1 MRDNDFGH
9 YWQIIRRRS
18 WMILLLFAVTMT
30 VILVRALT
38 TKPVYSAG
46 VRLQVIP
53 MESEQITLYS
63 PLKTT
68 STDVIDEIGYQ
79 FVQAVANGSTA
90 WRTIAA
96 LNLNMDADQFLR
108 RLQTA
113 RDGEFVSVVMQADSP
128 QQAEAAVTAQVDN
141 ALTAVRANRSRPAV
155 VTGDF
160 VAQQLAEAEQ
170 ALAAAQADLQRFKL
184 SHSIDSLGRETLAYQ
199 DQLREMRKAQ
209 ENASLQEVQLTAKM
223 KALEAEAGTTEAA
236 AKAVPTPTGSEER
249 ATLNRRAADLRS
261 SVASLRGEIAG
272 QQALRT
278 EYEQSI
284 ARWETELTSLIGLIE
299 EHDRL
304 TNAVNQAQH
313 TRDFLFDKSL
323 EARLKQEQAQ
333 NVGYLKVIEPAR
345 RPDQPLPTR
354 TLQTALVGG
363 LLSLVAGVILVF
375 LFEFLESF
383 AGGSRPQPREP

>member
-1 MRDNDFGH
+1 
-9 YWQIIRRRS
+9 
-18 WMILLLFAVTMT
+18 
-30 VILVRALT
+30 
-38 TKPVYSAG
+38 
-46 VRLQVIP
+46 
-53 MESEQITLYS
+53 
-63 PLKTT
+63 
-68 STDVIDEIGYQ
+68 
-79 FVQAVANGSTA
+79 
-90 WRTIAA
+90 
-96 LNLNMDADQFLR
+96 
-108 RLQTA
+108 
-113 RDGEFVSVVMQADSP
+113 
-128 QQAEAAVTAQVDN
+128 
-141 ALTAVRANRSRPAV
+141 V

-272 QQALRT
+272 QQALKT